1 MTALIL
7 IYWGCSKR
15 CLVAAAGRSKGR
27 WFLVLALQQA
37 LHDVNTDAALDS
49 SRPLTSG
56 LNQVGDVG
64 LAGLDGEEGNTSYR
78 REGSGDEEAVGAQL
92 GHKGGGVDPF
102 RVAASRVEVFGRG
115 RRALIGTAVPTSAH
129 ATKMG
134 GYAPGFGLC
143 VEVEANDGLE
153 AVAH

>member
-56 LNQVGDVG
+56 LNQVGDVRF
-64 LAGLDGEEGNTSYR
+64 AGLGSEEGNTSYR
-78 REGSGDEEAVGAQL
+78 REGSGDEEAVGALL
-92 GHKGGGVDPF
+92 GHKGGGVDPS
-102 RVAASRVEVFGRG
+102 RVAAGRVEVFSGRCCAVLSS
-115 RRALIGTAVPTSAH
+115 AL

-134 GYAPGFGLC
+134 G
-143 VEVEANDGLE
+143 
-153 AVAH
+153 